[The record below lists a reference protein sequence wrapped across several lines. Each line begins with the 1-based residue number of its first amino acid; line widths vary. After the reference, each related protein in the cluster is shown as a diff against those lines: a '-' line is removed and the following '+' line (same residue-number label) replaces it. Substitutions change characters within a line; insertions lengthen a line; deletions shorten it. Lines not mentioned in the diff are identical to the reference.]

1 MKIVVLTFGG
11 RECYLKILFPLILKY
26 KQHIDEYRLYIAT
39 TIQSD
44 INYMEKFAAENDFVK
59 TVYCNIDGNIILNDK
74 SLIWNNA
81 YKSCQEENTV
91 YLKLDDDIVYFDES
105 LFTDFIQYRIQN
117 PNPPLLY
124 PVIINNS
131 FMSWMLQ
138 EYGVYNPEQKS
149 EIGNTWPNTISRVYQ
164 HIFDNKKTKM
174 RVGDFIHDSEIL
186 CPVSWGNLK
195 YCYDLHNQFLQ
206 DLQNDNINKY
216 KFGKNITF
224 FDSPAIS
231 INACSWIGSDLKEI
245 LNNYA
250 EMYEDEVWWSV
261 YVPIWTGRS
270 NEVYGNTVVSHYA
283 YYKQRELGL
292 DSTDI
297 LDKYYRY
304 TIKKNGTSSQLEL
317 SELTSFI
324 KKTCEICFNDKL
336 VNADMLWKQNTILKF
351 IEDMKIV
358 PKQILDIGAGCMNL
372 TPYLMKT
379 YNSLYTAVDIECTER
394 DNLLK
399 LLRNTDIDTSMID
412 YYTENFLNFNS
423 NKKYDIIYD
432 VCAMIHFNPSTELC
446 GNDGLLQCGIQI
458 KDALTDDGYF
468 LFVSDCTNGK
478 ETNQKNEYNK
488 EFIDKEEIIKCFQM
502 AGLHYCSEYTK
513 TIDRTTINNTKNTID
528 FTTVSK
534 GWRSFDHYHRNYYD
548 VVFLVFKK

>member
-44 INYMEKFAAENDFVK
+44 IDYMEKFAKENDFVK

-74 SLIWNNA
+74 CLIWNNA
-81 YKSCQEENTV
+81 YKSCNEDNTV

-105 LFTDFIQYRIQN
+105 LFTDFIQYRIKN
-117 PNPPLLY
+117 PNPPLVY
-124 PVIINNS
+124 PVIINNQ

-138 EYGVYNPEQKS
+138 KKNIYNPEQKS
-149 EIGNTWPNTISRVYQ
+149 QIGNTWPNTISRVYQ
-164 HIFDNKKTKM
+164 HIMDNKKIKL
-174 RVGDFIHDSEIL
+174 RVGDFIHDNEIL
-186 CPVSWGNLK
+186 CPVAWGNLK
-195 YCYDLHNQFLQ
+195 YCYDLHSQFLK
-206 DLQNDNINKY
+206 DLQDNNIDKY
-216 KFGKNITF
+216 KFGKNITLNGA
-224 FDSPAIS
+224 PAVS
-231 INACSWIGSDLKEI
+231 INACSWIGSDLKE
-245 LNNYA
+245 LMNNYA
-250 EMYEDEVWWSV
+250 EMNEDEVWWSV

-270 NEVYGNTVVSHYA
+270 NEVYGNSVVSHYA

-304 TIKKNGTSSQLEL
+304 IKKNDTSSKLFL
-317 SELTSFI
+317 SELTPFI

-336 VNADMLWKQNTILKF
+336 VNADMLWKQNIILKF

-379 YNSLYTAVDIECTER
+379 YNCLYTAVDIECTER

-399 LLRNTDIDTSMID
+399 LLRNAEIDTSMID
-412 YYTENFLNFNS
+412 YYADDFFNFNS

-458 KDALTDDGYF
+458 KEALTDDGYF

-502 AGLHYCSEYTK
+502 AGLQYCSEHTK
-513 TIDRTTINNTKNTID
+513 TIDRTTINNSKNTID
-528 FTTVSK
+528 FRTVSK